1 MILGLVA
8 AKNNSNRFLGKNKY
22 IYNKEPLFWHSVK
35 PMLKSKR
42 IDDVYV
48 ITDSEYIKEYCE
60 KRNVKVIWRP
70 KNATRDNDKLISVL
84 RYGYYCLDKSYDKVV
99 SIMANCPG
107 HKQSDIDNG
116 IKKFED
122 YKLKELRSFDSS
134 GKENGI
140 MILDKEILESNRD
153 LSYYLGSIETDARE
167 IHYKEELDE

>member
-70 KNATRDNDKLISVL
+70 KNSARDNDKLISVL

-107 HKQSDIDNG
+107 HTSEDIDSG

-122 YKLKELRSFDSS
+122 YKLKELRSFDSL

-140 MILDKEILESNRD
+140 MILDKTILEDNRD
-153 LSYYLGSIETDARE
+153 LSYYLGSITTCAKE
-167 IHYKEELDE
+167 IHYKGELDE